1 MNNYLFIPGILSFL
15 LGVIHSVLGEYLI
28 FKKKRI
34 KKEIVPSKGSLEL
47 RERHLRILWST
58 WHLASVFG
66 WCIAGL
72 LIKISL
78 IENFQEIELVNFILE
93 LISSTMFFGAIL
105 VLIGTKGKH
114 PGWFILL
121 LIGFLIVVSCKIM

>member
-1 MNNYLFIPGILSFL
+1 MNNYLFIAGILSFL

-34 KKEIVPSKGSLEL
+34 KRRIVPSKGSLEL

-66 WCIAGL
+66 WCIAAL

-78 IENFQEIELVNFILE
+78 IERFQEIEIINFILKS
-93 LISSTMFFGAIL
+93 ITYTMFLGAIL

-114 PGWFILL
+114 PGWFV
-121 LIGFLIVVSCKIM
+121 FLIIGILIIIS

>member
-1 MNNYLFIPGILSFL
+1 MNNYLFIAGVLSFL
-15 LGVIHSVLGEYLI
+15 LGAVHSVLGEYLI

-34 KKEIVPSKGSLEL
+34 KRRIVPSKGSLEL

-58 WHLASVFG
+58 WHLASVFE

-78 IENFQEIELVNFILE
+78 IENFQEIELINFILE

-121 LIGFLIVVSCKIM
+121 LIGGLTVV